1 MPIEFKLIEK
11 DGSATNRATASWERG
26 EGGFTASFEVR
37 HRLDQGDFTKFSTTN
52 KSLTVDG
59 VKPGT
64 RFQVQVRAVGT
75 GFPVKKSAY
84 AVAEAIAPALPSA
97 GQVMPN
103 VTDLSI
109 TPINDTAATLHWK
122 APINQKLNNITAII
136 KHSSKTDGTGTF
148 ADSVK
153 LAEVPAGQNIAVVPL
168 LNGEYLIKLRDDT
181 TKVKSDS
188 AISIVINIPDA
199 SSKVLVSTRRAEL
212 DVGLLMLTQDDNFLI
227 TQSGDNLAAKRLG
240 VFFGN
245 KTNVSYNESYN
256 GLILN
261 AQANGDRFPS
271 GEYEFGFLE
280 DLGGKF
286 AVSLERI
293 LNSVGLY
300 FSDFIDDRSALI
312 DTWTD
317 FDGSQPE
324 DTSAVLYFRASDDAP
339 TTGNVL
345 LESSPDFF
353 LLEDGDKLLQ
363 ESSTVFGEWSVLD
376 KAVFVGRTFQFKAEL
391 QTDHPDQTP
400 LVRELGYSLSIPSRV
415 ESSAIIA
422 SGAAAKV
429 VTFTNAF
436 YQAPTVGI
444 TAFNFASGDYYEV
457 TSVSRTGFTVHFKD
471 SSNSSIDRNFQYAA
485 TGFGSE
491 QT

>member
-37 HRLDQGDFTKFSTTN
+37 HRLNKGDFTKLSTTN
-52 KSLTVDG
+52 TSLTVDG

-64 RFQVQVRAVGT
+64 TFEVQVRAVGT

-84 AVAEAIAPALPSA
+84 AIAKAIAPALPSS
-97 GQVMPN
+97 GQVVPN

-109 TPINDTAATLHWK
+109 TPINDTAATLHWIS
-122 APINQKLNNITAII
+122 PTNQKLNNLTAII
-136 KHSSKTDGTGTF
+136 KHSSKTDGTGNF
-148 ADSVK
+148 SGSVK
-153 LAEVPAGQNIAVVPL
+153 LAEVPAVQNIAVVPL

-181 TKVKSDS
+181 TKVKSNS
-188 AISIVINIPDA
+188 VISIVINIPDI
-199 SSKVLVSTRRAEL
+199 SSKILVSTRREEL
-212 DVGLLMLTQDDNFLI
+212 GNPLLMLTQNNNFVI
-227 TQSGDNLAAKRLG
+227 TQSGDNLVAGELG
-240 VFFGN
+240 LFSGD
-245 KTNVSYNESYN
+245 KTNVSYSGLYN

-261 AQANGDRFPS
+261 AQDNGDRFPS
-271 GEYEFGFLE
+271 GEYEFPILE

-286 AVSLERI
+286 GVSLERI
-293 LNSVGLY
+293 LNSGGLY

-317 FDGSQPE
+317 FDGLEPE
-324 DTSAVLYFRASDDAP
+324 DTSAILYFRASDNAP
-339 TTGNVL
+339 TTDNVL
-345 LESSPDFF
+345 LQSSTDSF
-353 LLEDGDKLLQ
+353 LLEDGDKLSQ

-376 KAVFVGRTFQFKAEL
+376 KAAFVGRTFQFKAEL

-400 LVRELGYSLSIPSRV
+400 LVRELGYSFSIPSRV
-415 ESSAIIA
+415 ESSGTIA
-422 SGAAAKV
+422 SGSGAKAE
-429 VTFTNAF
+429 TFTNAF

-444 TAFNFASGDYYEV
+444 TAFNLASGDYYEV
-457 TSVSRTGFTVHFKD
+457 TSVSRTGFTVHFKN